1 MKNFSKICCVFF
13 ILLSSNFSDKKASA
27 QIQSTPSENLLRNRY
42 YFKLG
47 LQQVDNICQSFT
59 SSSLKNDCNKILSGT
74 TFFDPDAVFFC
85 EQKFNISSRTI
96 TCFKYIQDKF
106 YVESELKDCG
116 NSMNYSNIFQCLSK
130 KGRPYI

>member
-1 MKNFSKICCVFF
+1 M
-13 ILLSSNFSDKKASA
+13 SSNFSDKKASA

-59 SSSLKNDCNKILSGT
+59 SSSLKNDCNKILSET

-116 NSMNYSNIFQCLSK
+116 NSMNYSNIFKCLSK